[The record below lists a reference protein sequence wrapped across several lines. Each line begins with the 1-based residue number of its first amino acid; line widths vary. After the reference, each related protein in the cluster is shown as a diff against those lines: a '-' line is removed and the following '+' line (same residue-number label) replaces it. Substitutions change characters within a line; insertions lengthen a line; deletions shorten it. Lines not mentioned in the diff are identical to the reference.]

1 MQYLQGNIRALFP
14 FVSAIFLA
22 GFFAVSYPVPMRA
35 DNGWEGQ
42 IASLTWENDAPA
54 GTDRHYTHGALISY
68 FSGDNALPPWTKSL
82 TRLLPSP
89 GFEVEA
95 DKYGF
100 ALGQQIYTPDDLD
113 RRDLIE
119 DDRPYAAWLYGRAAL
134 QRRGAGFAS
143 SIAMEMLALDL
154 GIIGPEAL
162 GEEAQ
167 NVLHRNGPRGWDNQL
182 DTEIAFALR
191 YTRQH
196 LFEKRFDDNWRLH
209 LIPELSA
216 AAGTVDIHLG
226 AGGIVRFGYN
236 VPNEFEVPH
245 GATQHQFGGYIFSGL
260 EGRWMLRD
268 VFLDGS
274 TFHSSHSVDK
284 EPLVGELRVG
294 MGLALKR
301 VEVIVGHAFLTD
313 EFEEQ
318 KTDDS
323 YSFATLLVKF

>member
-1 MQYLQGNIRALFP
+1 MQYLQGKFP
-14 FVSAIFLA
+14 GFRFVSFIFLA
-22 GFFAVSYPVPMRA
+22 GFFAVSYPVPMHA
-35 DNGWEGQ
+35 DNAWEGQ

-68 FSGDNALPPWTKSL
+68 FSSDNTLPHWTESFG
-82 TRLLPSP
+82 RYLPSP
-89 GFEVEA
+89 GFDVDA
-95 DKYGF
+95 QKYGF

-119 DDRPYAAWLYGRAAL
+119 DDRPYAAWLFGRAAL
-134 QRRGAGFAS
+134 QRRGPGFAS
-143 SIAMEMLALDL
+143 SSAMEILALDL

-167 NVLHRNGPRGWDNQL
+167 NVLHKNGPKGWDNQL

-191 YTRQH
+191 YVRRH
-196 LFEKRFDDNWRLH
+196 LFETRFGDNWRLH

-216 AAGTVDIHLG
+216 AAGTLDTHFG
-226 AGGIVRFGYN
+226 AGGVVRFGYN

-245 GATQHQFGGYIFSGL
+245 GPTQPQFGGYIFSGL
-260 EGRWMLRD
+260 EGRWVLRNI
-268 VFLDGS
+268 FLDGN

-284 EPLVGELRVG
+284 ELLVGELRVG
-294 MGLALKR
+294 LGLTLKR

-313 EFEEQ
+313 EFEAQ